1 MEWNPCLTAAS
12 VASVF
17 PFCSPHPTPS
27 WLIHSN
33 VSAISASLYS
43 SLSFQEQVIRK
54 WITTESTQ
62 AKGWDSS
69 REREKHTQSF
79 LQAAGKGQLCRP
91 PKLGLVTKNHE
102 DRSKCLTAPGSRVK
116 LTLFQE
122 FALTAVLETSVDI
135 WMHSKPLRLGRKC
148 YWHLVGCC

>member
-54 WITTESTQ
+54 GITTESTQ

-135 WMHSKPLRLGRKC
+135 WIHSKPLRLGRKC